1 MVRRRS
7 TLFRLLPATP
17 DRSAASGVATL
28 LPGLLLGAAV
38 LLGAPAGRPALA
50 AAPAG
55 GGASSGSQAGT
66 SQEAEPAA
74 QEEAFTPSTSQQIR
88 LADHLSRLGFLF
100 YGAWWCPACTQQ
112 KSFFGQQAVEKLP
125 YVECERSEA
134 GRQRCNQA
142 RIRAYPTWVKG
153 GERREGVLT
162 LEELQSWSGFR
173 PSARSAAPLR

>member
-1 MVRRRS
+1 MVRRSS
-7 TLFRLLPATP
+7 TLNRLLM
-17 DRSAASGVATL
+17 AAAPKPGSGPVAAR
-28 LPGLLLGAAV
+28 LPGLILGAAM
-38 LLGAPAGRPALA
+38 LLGAPSSHHALA
-50 AAPAG
+50 AAPVAG
-55 GGASSGSQAGT
+55 NPGSHADNPT
-66 SQEAEPAA
+66 A

-142 RIRAYPTWVKG
+142 RIRAYPTWVRG
-153 GERREGVLT
+153 GERREGVLS
-162 LEELQSWSGFR
+162 LEELQRWSGFR
-173 PSARSAAPLR
+173 PSANSTAPLR